1 MTDFSQFPLDSRII
15 EAVEKEGYDK
25 ATPIQKEG
33 IPAIVSGNDFFGRA
47 QTGSG
52 KTATFALPILEHCLK
67 DMDTQDTVQYNR
79 VKALVL
85 APTRELAIQI
95 EERFRIYGQLVPV
108 SSGVIY
114 GGVTPK
120 RHIKVLKRE
129 PSIIVAT
136 PGRLLELIRDGY
148 LDTSSIDIL
157 VLDEADRMLEL
168 GMLEDVKE
176 IIKALPQ
183 KRQNLMFSATL
194 PKEIQGL
201 VSKMLNNPIHVDIK
215 DDKKNTPKIEQRVL
229 FMEETHKAEA
239 LLDLLHYND
248 YQSVIVFVRTKRK
261 ADKLAKQLNV
271 NHIRTKAFHGD
282 VNQSQRMA
290 VLELFKQ
297 KEVRVLIATDVAA
310 RGIDIDQLEV
320 VINFN
325 IPSVPETYIH
335 RIGRTGRAGKKGLA
349 ISYCSK
355 QEEGFLKAIEQLQ
368 NKKIKRYDR

>member
-1 MTDFSQFPLDSRII
+1 MSEFNTFALDSRII
-15 EAVEKEGYDK
+15 DGIIKEGYNK
-25 ATPIQKEG
+25 PTPIQEQG
-33 IPAIVSGNDFFGRA
+33 IPAILEGRDFLGRA

-52 KTATFALPILEHCLK
+52 KTAAFALPILQHCIL
-67 DMDTQDTVQYNR
+67 DMDGEDASAFNR
-79 VKALVL
+79 VKALIL

-95 EERFRIYGQLVPV
+95 EESFRIYGQFVPV

-136 PGRLLELIRDGY
+136 PGRLLELIRDGVM
-148 LDTSSIDIL
+148 DTSAIDTL

-168 GMLEDVKE
+168 GMIEDVKE
-176 IIKALPQ
+176 ILSHLPK
-183 KRQNLMFSATL
+183 KRQNLMFSATM
-194 PKEIQGL
+194 PQGVQNL
-201 VSKMLNNPIHVDIK
+201 IHQMLHNPLRVDIK
-215 DDKKNTPKIEQRVL
+215 DDRKNIPKIEQQVL
-229 FMEETHKAEA
+229 YLEETHKAEA
-239 LLDLLHYND
+239 LLDFLQYNNYD
-248 YQSVIVFVRTKRK
+248 SVIVFVRTKRK
-261 ADKLAKQLNV
+261 ADKLAKQLNQH
-271 NHIRTKAFHGD
+271 HIRTKAFHGD

-290 VLELFKQ
+290 VLELFKN

-325 IPSVPETYIH
+325 VPSIPETYIH
-335 RIGRTGRAGKKGLA
+335 RIGRTGRAGKKGVA

-355 QEEGFLKAIEQLQ
+355 QEQGFLKAIEDLQ
-368 NKKIKRYDR
+368 KKKIKKIVN